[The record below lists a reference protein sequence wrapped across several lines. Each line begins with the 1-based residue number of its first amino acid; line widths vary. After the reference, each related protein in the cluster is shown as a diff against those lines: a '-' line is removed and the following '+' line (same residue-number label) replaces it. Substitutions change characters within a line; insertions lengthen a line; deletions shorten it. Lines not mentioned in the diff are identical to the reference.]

1 MREKEIILIY
11 QYIMN
16 RQLAIED
23 ELRELQQRMRFR
35 NASINDSIEYILI
48 KQRLETFIE
57 VTSDIVT
64 LLKLN
69 NYKDFE
75 L

>member
-35 NASINDSIEYILI
+35 NASINDSIEYILL